1 MAHHENETNLSL
13 DERRFREY
21 MQQGDDFMKIEIF
34 RSAKA
39 WYKKAMDLNMENMKV
54 QEKIDE
60 CNRLLNYERKVFTI
74 LGVIA
79 TVIIV
84 IVIIIN

>member
-1 MAHHENETNLSL
+1 MAHHENESNLSL
-13 DERRFREY
+13 EERRFREY

-34 RSAKA
+34 RSAKT
-39 WYKKAMDLNMENMKV
+39 WYKKALDLNIENNKV
-54 QEKIDE
+54 QEKIEE

-79 TVIIV
+79 TVIV
-84 IVIIIN
+84 LLVIIIN

>member
-1 MAHHENETNLSL
+1 MAHHENKTNLSL

-60 CNRLLNYERKVFTI
+60 CNRLLNYETKVFTV
-74 LGVIA
+74 LGVVA
-79 TVIIV
+79 TVIIILL
-84 IVIIIN
+84 IVIN